1 MGSSVTLPQLRARP
15 GERAVKICYPASVWV
30 EPGRLRSSLVVP
42 QCAKG
47 SLPVVNEPLVSILT
61 PSFNQARWLVDNVQS
76 VARQTYP
83 RIEHIVMDGGSTD
96 GTVDLLAQAGERIT
110 WQSEP
115 DRGQSHALNKA
126 LAASTGEI
134 IGWINSDDAY
144 YDVDAVAAVAQCFA
158 RHPDVD
164 VVYGHAALV
173 NADGRILQMLW
184 APPFRYGLLRLTNF
198 IVQPAAFIRRSA
210 LGATLVDETFHY
222 AMDYEL
228 WLRLGQERRIAKI
241 NHVVAVDRN
250 YPERKS
256 VARTDLAEIDYA
268 RLRRAYGAHDFSPPA
283 AVRARQRALKI
294 ALRLMGVSLVPK
306 TAAHLAFDGSCDS
319 MARLA
324 ARQVAVPRAAMMA
337 REQRSAQSS

>member
-1 MGSSVTLPQLRARP
+1 MA
-15 GERAVKICYPASVWV
+15 
-30 EPGRLRSSLVVP
+30 
-42 QCAKG
+42 
-47 SLPVVNEPLVSILT
+47 NEPLVSVLT
-61 PSFNQARWLVDNVQS
+61 PSYNQARWLGDTLQS

-96 GTVDLLAQAGERIT
+96 GTVALLTEADPPVV
-110 WQSEP
+110 WKSEA
-115 DRGQSHALNKA
+115 DTGQSDALNKA

-134 IGWINSDDAY
+134 IGWINSDDAFY
-144 YDVDAVAAVAQCFA
+144 SVDAVEAVVQCFT

-184 APPFRYGLLRLTNF
+184 APPFRPGLLRLYNF

-228 WLRLGQERRIAKI
+228 WLRLASARRIAKI
-241 NHVVAVDRN
+241 NHIIAVDRN

-256 VARTDLAEIDYA
+256 VARTDLAEIDYT
-268 RLRRAYGAHDFSPPA
+268 RLKRTYGTPNFSPPA
-283 AVRARQRALKI
+283 AVRAQQRALKI
-294 ALRLMGVSLVPK
+294 AIRLMGLSLAPRP
-306 TAAHLAFDGSCDS
+306 AAPLAFDGSHDGV
-319 MARLA
+319 ARLA
-324 ARQVAVPRAAMMA
+324 ARQVAVSRATMMA
-337 REQRSAQSS
+337 RERQTRRE

>member
-1 MGSSVTLPQLRARP
+1 VA
-15 GERAVKICYPASVWV
+15 
-30 EPGRLRSSLVVP
+30 
-42 QCAKG
+42 
-47 SLPVVNEPLVSILT
+47 NEPLVSILT
-61 PSFNQARWLVDNVQS
+61 PSFNQARWLADTLQS

-83 RIEHIVMDGGSTD
+83 HIEHIVMDGGSTD
-96 GTVDLLAQAGERIT
+96 GTVDLLAQAGSRVT
-110 WQSEP
+110 WKSEP

-126 LAASTGEI
+126 LAASNGEI

-144 YDVDAVAAVAQCFA
+144 YDVDAVAAAARCFA

-184 APPFRYGLLRLTNF
+184 APPFRYGLLRVHNF

-210 LGATLVDETFHY
+210 LGVTLVDETFHY

-228 WLRLGQERRIAKI
+228 WLRLGQGRRIAKI
-241 NHVVAVDRN
+241 NHVIAVDRN

-268 RLRRAYGAHDFSPPA
+268 RLRRSYGVPDFSPPL
-283 AVRARQRALKI
+283 AVRARQRALKVAI
-294 ALRLMGVSLVPK
+294 RMMGVTLVPR
-306 TAAHLAFDGSCDS
+306 TSAQLAFAGSYDS
-319 MARLA
+319 IGRLA
-324 ARQVAVPRAAMMA
+324 ARQVAVTRATMMT
-337 REQRSAQSS
+337 REQRSKPSS